1 MENQKFRSQNWFG
14 KKGKDGFI
22 YRAWMKNQGT
32 PPDMFDGRPVIGI
45 CNTWSEL
52 TPCNGHFKELAEA
65 VKIRKKEGKKIPH
78 LAAILVG
85 NDGGSMTYVGAKV
98 KACNQ
103 IGFESTLIQY
113 DESVSEEVPDAEV
126 SAETLKKAMSELN
139 SLIGLDGVKDQIA
152 KLMNMHEANNV
163 REKQSLP
170 RIPVGLH
177 LVFTGSPGT
186 GKTTVARI
194 VAQMYQAIGL
204 LPGGQLV
211 EVDRSSLVAGYVG
224 QTALKVQ
231 EAINKARGGVLFIDE
246 AYALSADRGA
256 GFGDEAISTLVKA
269 MEDQRDSL
277 AIIVAGYH
285 EPMQEF
291 IASNQGLKS
300 RFQNTISFADYKTSE
315 LLDIFKVIAGNY
327 KITLT
332 EDVLK
337 AVEKYFDEVKPAGD
351 MGNARYVRNLFEKMY
366 LNLSS
371 RAAVDGNIELHELVE
386 FAVEDIPAP
395 DGVKKP
401 TIGF

>member
-1 MENQKFRSQNWFG
+1 MTVRSNIEDSAVGIAKGFEHNEVSDLHILRALLSKFGTENVGITNADVDAELSKI
-14 KKGKDGFI
+14 KGSPSATI
-22 YRAWMKNQGT
+22 A
-32 PPDMFDGRPVIGI
+32 I
-45 CNTWSEL
+45 S
-52 TPCNGHFKELAEA
+52 AEA
-65 VKIRKKEGKKIPH
+65 VAV
-78 LAAILVG
+78 LARVG
-85 NDGGSMTYVGAKV
+85 NEEPERIVSDLVTKFFGVTPQAMNSSVNTLSADLAKT
-98 KACNQ
+98 
-103 IGFESTLIQY
+103 ESIPQ
-113 DESVSEEVPDAEV
+113 PA
-126 SAETLKKAMSELN
+126 SAETLKSAMAELN
-139 SLIGLDGVKDQIA
+139 SLVGLDAVKDQIA

-163 REKQSLP
+163 REKQGLP

-231 EAINKARGGVLFIDE
+231 SAIDRARGGVLFIDE
-246 AYALSADRGA
+246 AYSLSADRGA

-277 AIIVAGYH
+277 AIIVAGYQ

-300 RFQNTISFADYKTSE
+300 RFQNTIPFADYKTSE
-315 LLDIFKVIAGNY
+315 LLDIFKVLSSNY
-327 KITLT
+327 KVALT
-332 EDVLK
+332 ENVNK
-337 AVEKYFDEVKPAGD
+337 AVEKYFDEVKPSGD

-371 RAAVDGNIELHELVE
+371 RAALDGNIELHELVE
-386 FAVEDIPAP
+386 FAVEDIPAQ
-395 DGVKKP
+395 DGAKKP
-401 TIGF
+401 KIGF

>member
-1 MENQKFRSQNWFG
+1 MSVRSSIEDSAVG
-14 KKGKDGFI
+14 IAKGHDHGE
-22 YRAWMKNQGT
+22 
-32 PPDMFDGRPVIGI
+32 V
-45 CNTWSEL
+45 SEL
-52 TPCNGHFKELAEA
+52 HILRALLTKFGTDGAGVTNKDVDDKLAQFKSAPSAVIAISAEA
-65 VKIRKKEGKKIPH
+65 ATL
-78 LAAILVG
+78 LARVG
-85 NDGGSMTYVGAKV
+85 NEEPARI
-98 KACNQ
+98 
-103 IGFESTLIQY
+103 IGDLVSKHFGVVATATLSSATAPSESISQET
-113 DESVSEEVPDAEV
+113 PDAEV
-126 SAETLKKAMSELN
+126 SAETLKKAMGELN

-152 KLMNMHEANNV
+152 KLMNMHEANNI
-163 REKQSLP
+163 REKQNLP

-315 LLDIFKVIAGNY
+315 LLDIFKVIASGY

-371 RAAVDGNIELHELVE
+371 RAAADGNMELHELVE

>member
-1 MENQKFRSQNWFG
+1 MSVRSSIEDSAVG
-14 KKGKDGFI
+14 IAKGHDHGE
-22 YRAWMKNQGT
+22 
-32 PPDMFDGRPVIGI
+32 V
-45 CNTWSEL
+45 SEL
-52 TPCNGHFKELAEA
+52 HVLRALLTKFGTDGAGVTNKDVDEKLVQIKSPSSSTIAISAEA
-65 VKIRKKEGKKIPH
+65 ASVLSR
-78 LAAILVG
+78 VG
-85 NDGGSMTYVGAKV
+85 NEEPARIIADLVTKHFGDVAAAKV
-98 KACNQ
+98 SMAKAPT
-103 IGFESTLIQY
+103 ESSTQ
-113 DESVSEEVPDAEV
+113 VAPAVEV
-126 SAETLKKAMSELN
+126 SAETLEKAMGELN
-139 SLIGLDGVKDQIA
+139 SLIGLNGVKDQIA
-152 KLMNMHEANNV
+152 KLMNMHEANNI
-163 REKQSLP
+163 REKQNLP

-211 EVDRSSLVAGYVG
+211 EVDRSTLVAGYVG

-256 GFGDEAISTLVKA
+256 GYGDEAISTLVKA

-277 AIIVAGYH
+277 AIIVAGYE
-285 EPMQEF
+285 EPMKEF

-300 RFQNTISFADYKTSE
+300 RFQNTIPFADYKTSE
-315 LLDIFKVIAGNY
+315 LLDIFKVIASGY
-327 KITLT
+327 KITLND
-332 EDVLK
+332 EVLK
-337 AVEKYFDEVKPAGD
+337 AIEKYFDEVKPSGE

-366 LNLSS
+366 LNLSN
-371 RAAVDGNIELHELVE
+371 RAASDGSIELHELVE
-386 FAVEDIPAP
+386 FGVEDIPAP

>member
-1 MENQKFRSQNWFG
+1 MSVRSSIEDTAVGVAKGHDHGEVTDLHILRALLTKFGTDGAGVTNKDVDDKLSQF
-14 KKGKDGFI
+14 KS
-22 YRAWMKNQGT
+22 A
-32 PPDMFDGRPVIGI
+32 PSSVIAM
-45 CNTWSEL
+45 SED
-52 TPCNGHFKELAEA
+52 A
-65 VKIRKKEGKKIPH
+65 VAVLSR
-78 LAAILVG
+78 VG
-85 NDGGSMTYVGAKV
+85 NEEPS
-98 KACNQ
+98 Q
-103 IGFESTLIQY
+103 IIGDLVSKHFGIVATATTSSSVAQSETAA
-113 DESVSEEVPDAEV
+113 ESVASGEV

-139 SLIGLDGVKDQIA
+139 SLIGLDGGKDQIA
-152 KLMNMHEANNV
+152 KLMNMHEANNI

-231 EAINKARGGVLFIDE
+231 EAINQARGGVLFIDE

-269 MEDQRDSL
+269 MEDQRDNL

-315 LLDIFKVIAGNY
+315 LLDIFKVIANGY
-327 KITLT
+327 KIALT
-332 EDVLK
+332 DDVLK
-337 AVEKYFDEVKPAGD
+337 AVEKYFDEVKPSGD

-371 RAAVDGNIELHELVE
+371 RAAADGNMELHELVE

>member
-1 MENQKFRSQNWFG
+1 MSVRSSVEDSAVGIAKSHDHGEVTDLHVLRALLTKFGTENAGVSN
-14 KKGKDGFI
+14 KDVDE
-22 YRAWMKNQGT
+22 KLEQLKS
-32 PPDMFDGRPVIGI
+32 PP
-45 CNTWSEL
+45 
-52 TPCNGHFKELAEA
+52 A
-65 VKIRKKEGKKIPH
+65 
-78 LAAILVG
+78 AAIAISTDAATVLARVG
-85 NDGGSMTYVGAKV
+85 NEEPGRIISDLVSKHFGHVATA
-98 KACNQ
+98 
-103 IGFESTLIQY
+103 TLSATKTTPQSI
-113 DESVSEEVPDAEV
+113 SEEKPAPQSNAD
-126 SAETLKKAMSELN
+126 TLKKAMDELN

-163 REKQSLP
+163 REKQGLP

-231 EAINKARGGVLFIDE
+231 EAINQARGGVLFIDE

-269 MEDQRDSL
+269 MEDQRDNL

-291 IASNQGLKS
+291 ISSNQGLKS
-300 RFQNTISFADYKTSE
+300 RFQNTIPFADYKTSE
-315 LLDIFKVIAGNY
+315 LLEIFKVISGGY

-332 EDVLK
+332 DEVLK
-337 AVEKYFDEVKPAGD
+337 AVEKYFDEVKPTGD

-366 LNLSS
+366 LNLST
-371 RAAVDGNIELHELVE
+371 RAASDGNIELHELVE
-386 FAVEDIPAP
+386 FSVADIPAP

>member
-1 MENQKFRSQNWFG
+1 MSVRSSVEDSAVGIAKSHDHGEVTDLHVLRALLTKFGTENAGVSN
-14 KKGKDGFI
+14 KDVDD
-22 YRAWMKNQGT
+22 KLEQLKS
-32 PPDMFDGRPVIGI
+32 PP
-45 CNTWSEL
+45 
-52 TPCNGHFKELAEA
+52 A
-65 VKIRKKEGKKIPH
+65 
-78 LAAILVG
+78 AAIAISTDAATVLARVG
-85 NDGGSMTYVGAKV
+85 NEEPGRIISDLVTKHFGHVATA
-98 KACNQ
+98 
-103 IGFESTLIQY
+103 TLSATKTTPQSI
-113 DESVSEEVPDAEV
+113 SEEKPAPESNAD
-126 SAETLKKAMSELN
+126 TLKRAMDELN
-139 SLIGLDGVKDQIA
+139 SLIGLDGVKDQIS

-163 REKQSLP
+163 REKQGLP

-231 EAINKARGGVLFIDE
+231 EAINQARGGVLFIDE

-269 MEDQRDSL
+269 MEDQRDNL

-291 IASNQGLKS
+291 ISSNQGLKS
-300 RFQNTISFADYKTSE
+300 RFQNTIPFADYKTSE
-315 LLDIFKVIAGNY
+315 LLEIFKVISSGY

-332 EDVLK
+332 DEVLK
-337 AVEKYFDEVKPAGD
+337 AVEKYFDEVKPSGD

-366 LNLSS
+366 LNLST
-371 RAAVDGNIELHELVE
+371 RAASDGNIELHELVE
-386 FAVEDIPAP
+386 FSVADIPAP

>member
-1 MENQKFRSQNWFG
+1 MSVRSSIEDSAVGIAKGHDHGEVTELHILRALLTKFGTDSAGVSN
-14 KKGKDGFI
+14 KDVDD
-22 YRAWMKNQGT
+22 K
-32 PPDMFDGRPVIGI
+32 
-45 CNTWSEL
+45 
-52 TPCNGHFKELAEA
+52 LAA
-65 VKIRKKEGKKIPH
+65 LKIPSSSAIAITTEAATV
-78 LAAILVG
+78 LARVG
-85 NDGGSMTYVGAKV
+85 NEEPARIISDLVTKHFGAV
-98 KACNQ
+98 ATATLASSKAATD
-103 IGFESTLIQY
+103 SA
-113 DESVSEEVPDAEV
+113 VEVQPSAEV
-126 SAETLKKAMSELN
+126 SAETLKKAMGELN

-170 RIPVGLH
+170 RVPVGLH

-231 EAINKARGGVLFIDE
+231 EAINQARGGVLFIDE

-269 MEDQRDSL
+269 MEDQRDNL

-300 RFQNTISFADYKTSE
+300 RFQNTIAFADYKTSE

-332 EDVLK
+332 QDVLK
-337 AVEKYFDEVKPAGD
+337 AVEKYFDEVKPSGD

-371 RAAVDGNIELHELVE
+371 RAAADGNIELHELVE

>member
-1 MENQKFRSQNWFG
+1 MSVRSSIEDSAVG
-14 KKGKDGFI
+14 IAKGHDHGE
-22 YRAWMKNQGT
+22 
-32 PPDMFDGRPVIGI
+32 V
-45 CNTWSEL
+45 SEL
-52 TPCNGHFKELAEA
+52 HILRALLTKFGTDGAGVTNKDVDDKLAQFKSAPSAVIAISAEA
-65 VKIRKKEGKKIPH
+65 ATL
-78 LAAILVG
+78 LARVG
-85 NDGGSMTYVGAKV
+85 NEEPERI
-98 KACNQ
+98 
-103 IGFESTLIQY
+103 IGDLVSKHFGVVATATLSSATAPSESIAQET
-113 DESVSEEVPDAEV
+113 PDTEV
-126 SAETLKKAMSELN
+126 SAETLKKAMGELN

-152 KLMNMHEANNV
+152 KLMNMHEANNI
-163 REKQSLP
+163 REKQNLP

-315 LLDIFKVIAGNY
+315 LLDILKVIASGY

-371 RAAVDGNIELHELVE
+371 RAAADGNMELHELVE

>member
-1 MENQKFRSQNWFG
+1 MSVRSSIEDSAVG
-14 KKGKDGFI
+14 IAKGHDHGE
-22 YRAWMKNQGT
+22 
-32 PPDMFDGRPVIGI
+32 V
-45 CNTWSEL
+45 SEL
-52 TPCNGHFKELAEA
+52 HILRALLTKFGTENAGVTNKDVDEKLVQLKSPSSSTIAISAEA
-65 VKIRKKEGKKIPH
+65 ATVLSR
-78 LAAILVG
+78 VG
-85 NDGGSMTYVGAKV
+85 NEEPAGIIADLVTKHFGDVATAKLSS
-98 KACNQ
+98 AQ
-103 IGFESTLIQY
+103 APIESITQTMPA
-113 DESVSEEVPDAEV
+113 SEVT
-126 SAETLKKAMSELN
+126 AETLQKAMSELN

-152 KLMNMHEANNV
+152 KLMNMHEANNI
-163 REKQSLP
+163 RERQNLP

-211 EVDRSSLVAGYVG
+211 EVDRSTLVAGYVG

-256 GFGDEAISTLVKA
+256 GYGDEAISTLVKA

-300 RFQNTISFADYKTSE
+300 RFQNTIPFADYKTSE
-315 LLDIFKVIAGNY
+315 LLDIFKVISSGY

-332 EDVLK
+332 DDVLK
-337 AVEKYFDEVKPAGD
+337 AIEKYFDEVKPSGD

-366 LNLSS
+366 LNLSN
-371 RAAVDGNIELHELVE
+371 RAASDGNIELHELVE

>member
-1 MENQKFRSQNWFG
+1 MSVRSSIEDSAVG
-14 KKGKDGFI
+14 IAKGHDHGE
-22 YRAWMKNQGT
+22 
-32 PPDMFDGRPVIGI
+32 V
-45 CNTWSEL
+45 SEL
-52 TPCNGHFKELAEA
+52 HILRALLTKFGT
-65 VKIRKKEGKKIPH
+65 EGVGVTNKDVDEKLVQLKSPSSSTIAISAD
-78 LAAILVG
+78 AASVLSRVG
-85 NDGGSMTYVGAKV
+85 NEEPARIIADLVTKHFGEVATAKLSMAKTPTETIS
-98 KACNQ
+98 Q
-103 IGFESTLIQY
+103 ES
-113 DESVSEEVPDAEV
+113 PAAEV
-126 SAETLKKAMSELN
+126 TAETLQKAMGELN

-152 KLMNMHEANNV
+152 KLMNMHEANNI

-211 EVDRSSLVAGYVG
+211 EVDRSTLVAGYVG

-256 GFGDEAISTLVKA
+256 GYGDEAISTLVKA

-277 AIIVAGYH
+277 AIIVAGYE
-285 EPMQEF
+285 EPMKEF

-300 RFQNTISFADYKTSE
+300 RFQNTIPFADYKTSE
-315 LLDIFKVIAGNY
+315 LLDIFKVIASGY
-327 KITLT
+327 KITLND
-332 EDVLK
+332 EVIK
-337 AVEKYFDEVKPAGD
+337 AIEKYFDEVKPSGE

-366 LNLSS
+366 LNLSN
-371 RAAVDGNIELHELVE
+371 RAASDGNIELHELVE
-386 FAVEDIPAP
+386 FGVEDIPAP

>member
-1 MENQKFRSQNWFG
+1 MSVRSSIEDSAVG
-14 KKGKDGFI
+14 IAKGHDHGE
-22 YRAWMKNQGT
+22 
-32 PPDMFDGRPVIGI
+32 V
-45 CNTWSEL
+45 SEL
-52 TPCNGHFKELAEA
+52 HILRALLTKFGTDGAGVTNKDVDDKLAQFKSAPSAVIAISAEA
-65 VKIRKKEGKKIPH
+65 ATL
-78 LAAILVG
+78 LARVG
-85 NDGGSMTYVGAKV
+85 NEEPARI
-98 KACNQ
+98 
-103 IGFESTLIQY
+103 IGDLVSKHFGVVATATLSSPIAPSESISQETP
-113 DESVSEEVPDAEV
+113 SAEV
-126 SAETLKKAMSELN
+126 SDETLKKAMGELN

-152 KLMNMHEANNV
+152 KLMNMHEANNI
-163 REKQSLP
+163 REKQNLP

-211 EVDRSSLVAGYVG
+211 EVDRSTLVAGYVG

-315 LLDIFKVIAGNY
+315 LLDIFKVIASGY

-371 RAAVDGNIELHELVE
+371 RAAADGNMELHELVE

>member
-1 MENQKFRSQNWFG
+1 MSVRSSIEESAVG
-14 KKGKDGFI
+14 IAKGHDHGEI
-22 YRAWMKNQGT
+22 
-32 PPDMFDGRPVIGI
+32 
-45 CNTWSEL
+45 SEL
-52 TPCNGHFKELAEA
+52 HILRALLTKFGTDGVGVTNKDVDDKLAQFKSAPSAVIAISTEAATVLA
-65 VKIRKKEGKKIPH
+65 R
-78 LAAILVG
+78 VG
-85 NDGGSMTYVGAKV
+85 NEEPARI
-98 KACNQ
+98 
-103 IGFESTLIQY
+103 IGDLVSKHFGVVATATLSSAMAPSESISQ
-113 DESVSEEVPDAEV
+113 ESPTAEV
-126 SAETLKKAMSELN
+126 SAETLKKAMGELN

-152 KLMNMHEANNV
+152 KLMNMHEANNI
-163 REKQSLP
+163 REKQNLP

-231 EAINKARGGVLFIDE
+231 EAINQARGGVLFIDE

-315 LLDIFKVIAGNY
+315 LLDIFKVIAGGY

-371 RAAVDGNIELHELVE
+371 RAAADGNMELHELVE

>member
-1 MENQKFRSQNWFG
+1 MSVRSSIEDSAVG
-14 KKGKDGFI
+14 IAKGHDHGE
-22 YRAWMKNQGT
+22 
-32 PPDMFDGRPVIGI
+32 V
-45 CNTWSEL
+45 SEL
-52 TPCNGHFKELAEA
+52 HILRALLTKFGTDGAGVTNKDVDEKLVQLKSPSSSTIAISA
-65 VKIRKKEGKKIPH
+65 D
-78 LAAILVG
+78 AANVLSRVG
-85 NDGGSMTYVGAKV
+85 NEEPARIIADLVTKHFGIVAAASQTLAKTPTDFASQV
-98 KACNQ
+98 TPA
-103 IGFESTLIQY
+103 
-113 DESVSEEVPDAEV
+113 AEV
-126 SAETLKKAMSELN
+126 TAETLEKAMSELN

-152 KLMNMHEANNV
+152 KLMNMHEANNI
-163 REKQSLP
+163 REKQNLP

-211 EVDRSSLVAGYVG
+211 EVDRSTLVAGYVG

-256 GFGDEAISTLVKA
+256 GYGDEAISTLVKA

-277 AIIVAGYH
+277 AIIVAGYE
-285 EPMQEF
+285 EPMKEF

-300 RFQNTISFADYKTSE
+300 RFQNTIPFADYKTSE
-315 LLDIFKVIAGNY
+315 LLDIFKVIASGY
-327 KITLT
+327 KITLND
-332 EDVLK
+332 EVIK
-337 AVEKYFDEVKPAGD
+337 AIEKYFDEVKPSGE

-366 LNLSS
+366 LNLSN
-371 RAAVDGNIELHELVE
+371 RAASDGNIELHELVE
-386 FAVEDIPAP
+386 FGVEDIPAP

>member
-1 MENQKFRSQNWFG
+1 MSVRSSIEDSAVGIAKGHDHGEVSELHILRALLTKFGTDGAGVTN
-14 KKGKDGFI
+14 KDVDDKLAQLRI
-22 YRAWMKNQGT
+22 ASS
-32 PPDMFDGRPVIGI
+32 PVIAI
-45 CNTWSEL
+45 SVEAASV
-52 TPCNGHFKELAEA
+52 LA
-65 VKIRKKEGKKIPH
+65 R
-78 LAAILVG
+78 VG
-85 NDGGSMTYVGAKV
+85 NEEPERI
-98 KACNQ
+98 
-103 IGFESTLIQY
+103 IGDLVSKHFGVVATATLSLTKSPTET
-113 DESVSEEVPDAEV
+113 DVEDRPDAEV
-126 SAETLKKAMSELN
+126 SAETLQKAMSELN

-152 KLMNMHEANNV
+152 KLMNMHEANNI

-211 EVDRSSLVAGYVG
+211 EVDRSTLVAGYVG

-300 RFQNTISFADYKTSE
+300 RFQNTITFADYKTSE
-315 LLDIFKVIAGNY
+315 LLDIFKVIAGGY

-332 EDVLK
+332 DDVLE
-337 AVEKYFDEVKPAGD
+337 AIEKYFDEVKPAGD

-371 RAAVDGNIELHELVE
+371 RAAADGNIELHELVE

>member
-1 MENQKFRSQNWFG
+1 MG
-14 KKGKDGFI
+14 
-22 YRAWMKNQGT
+22 
-32 PPDMFDGRPVIGI
+32 
-45 CNTWSEL
+45 
-52 TPCNGHFKELAEA
+52 
-65 VKIRKKEGKKIPH
+65 
-78 LAAILVG
+78 
-85 NDGGSMTYVGAKV
+85 
-98 KACNQ
+98 
-103 IGFESTLIQY
+103 
-113 DESVSEEVPDAEV
+113 
-126 SAETLKKAMSELN
+126 ELN
-139 SLIGLDGVKDQIA
+139 SLIGLDGVKVQIS

-163 REKQSLP
+163 REKQGLP

-300 RFQNTISFADYKTSE
+300 RFQNTIPFADYKTSE
-315 LLDIFKVIAGNY
+315 LLDIFKVISSGY
-327 KITLT
+327 KLTLT
-332 EDVLK
+332 EDVVK

-366 LNLSS
+366 LNLST
-371 RAAVDGNIELHELVE
+371 RAAADGNIELHELVE

>member
-1 MENQKFRSQNWFG
+1 MSVRSSIEDSAVGIAKGHDHGEVSELHILRALLTKFGTDGAGVTN
-14 KKGKDGFI
+14 KDVDDKLAQLRI
-22 YRAWMKNQGT
+22 ASS
-32 PPDMFDGRPVIGI
+32 PVIAI
-45 CNTWSEL
+45 SVEAASV
-52 TPCNGHFKELAEA
+52 LA
-65 VKIRKKEGKKIPH
+65 R
-78 LAAILVG
+78 VG
-85 NDGGSMTYVGAKV
+85 NEEPERI
-98 KACNQ
+98 
-103 IGFESTLIQY
+103 IGDLVSKHFGVVATATLSLTKSPTET
-113 DESVSEEVPDAEV
+113 DVEDRPDAEV

-152 KLMNMHEANNV
+152 KLMNMHEANNI

-211 EVDRSSLVAGYVG
+211 EVDRSTLVAGYVG

-300 RFQNTISFADYKTSE
+300 RFQNTITFADYKTSE
-315 LLDIFKVIAGNY
+315 LLDIFKVIAGGY

-332 EDVLK
+332 DDVLT
-337 AVEKYFDEVKPAGD
+337 AIEKYFDEVKPAGD

-371 RAAVDGNIELHELVE
+371 RAAADGNIELHELVE

>member
-1 MENQKFRSQNWFG
+1 MSVRSSIEDSAVG
-14 KKGKDGFI
+14 IAKGHDHGE
-22 YRAWMKNQGT
+22 
-32 PPDMFDGRPVIGI
+32 V
-45 CNTWSEL
+45 SEL
-52 TPCNGHFKELAEA
+52 HILRALLTKFGTDGAGVTNKDVDDKLAQFKSAPSAVIAISAEA
-65 VKIRKKEGKKIPH
+65 ATL
-78 LAAILVG
+78 LARVG
-85 NDGGSMTYVGAKV
+85 NEEPERI
-98 KACNQ
+98 
-103 IGFESTLIQY
+103 IGDLVSKHFGVVATATLSSATAPSESIAQET
-113 DESVSEEVPDAEV
+113 PDAEV
-126 SAETLKKAMSELN
+126 SAETLKKAMGELN

-152 KLMNMHEANNV
+152 KLMNMHEANNI
-163 REKQSLP
+163 REKQNLP

-211 EVDRSSLVAGYVG
+211 EVDRSTLVAGYVG

-315 LLDIFKVIAGNY
+315 LLDIFTVIASGY

-371 RAAVDGNIELHELVE
+371 RAAADGNMELHELVE

>member
-1 MENQKFRSQNWFG
+1 MSVRSSIEDTAVGVAKGHDHGEVTDLHILRALLTKFGTDGAGVTN
-14 KKGKDGFI
+14 KDVDEKLAQF
-22 YRAWMKNQGT
+22 KS
-32 PPDMFDGRPVIGI
+32 PPSSVIAM
-45 CNTWSEL
+45 SED
-52 TPCNGHFKELAEA
+52 A
-65 VKIRKKEGKKIPH
+65 VAVLSR
-78 LAAILVG
+78 VG
-85 NDGGSMTYVGAKV
+85 NEEPS
-98 KACNQ
+98 Q
-103 IGFESTLIQY
+103 IIGDLVSKHFGIVATASVASTAAPS
-113 DESVSEEVPDAEV
+113 ETTAVSEASGEV

-139 SLIGLDGVKDQIA
+139 ALIGLDGVKDQIA
-152 KLMNMHEANNV
+152 KLMNMHEANNI

-211 EVDRSSLVAGYVG
+211 EVDRSTLVAGYVG

-231 EAINKARGGVLFIDE
+231 EAINQARGGVLFIDE

-269 MEDQRDSL
+269 MEDQRDNL

-300 RFQNTISFADYKTSE
+300 RFQNTIPFADYKTSE
-315 LLDIFKVIAGNY
+315 LLDIFKVIANGY
-327 KITLT
+327 KIALT
-332 EDVLK
+332 DDVLK
-337 AVEKYFDEVKPAGD
+337 AVEKYFDEVKPSGD

-371 RAAVDGNIELHELVE
+371 RAAADGNMELHELVE

>member
-1 MENQKFRSQNWFG
+1 MSVRSSIEDSAVG
-14 KKGKDGFI
+14 IAKGHDHGE
-22 YRAWMKNQGT
+22 
-32 PPDMFDGRPVIGI
+32 V
-45 CNTWSEL
+45 SEL
-52 TPCNGHFKELAEA
+52 HILRALLTKFGTENAGVTNKDVDDKLAQLKSTPSSAIAISVEAARVLA
-65 VKIRKKEGKKIPH
+65 R
-78 LAAILVG
+78 VG
-85 NDGGSMTYVGAKV
+85 NEEPAQIIGDLVTKHFGVVATATLSLK
-98 KACNQ
+98 KAPTDT
-103 IGFESTLIQY
+103 STE
-113 DESVSEEVPDAEV
+113 DKPDAEV
-126 SAETLKKAMSELN
+126 SAETLKKAMGELN
-139 SLIGLDGVKDQIA
+139 SLIGLDSVKDQLA
-152 KLMNMHEANNV
+152 KLMNMHEANNI
-163 REKQSLP
+163 REKQNLP

-211 EVDRSSLVAGYVG
+211 EVDRSTLVAGYVG

-315 LLDIFKVIAGNY
+315 LLDIFKVIAGGY

-332 EDVLK
+332 DDVLK
-337 AVEKYFDEVKPAGD
+337 AIEKYFDEVKPSGD

-366 LNLSS
+366 LNLSA
-371 RAAVDGNIELHELVE
+371 RAAADGTIELHELVE

>member
-1 MENQKFRSQNWFG
+1 MSVRSSIEDSAVGIAKGHDHGEVTELHILRALLTKFGTDGAGVTN
-14 KKGKDGFI
+14 KDVDD
-22 YRAWMKNQGT
+22 K
-32 PPDMFDGRPVIGI
+32 
-45 CNTWSEL
+45 
-52 TPCNGHFKELAEA
+52 
-65 VKIRKKEGKKIPH
+65 
-78 LAAILVG
+78 LAALKISSSSAIAITTEAATVLARVG
-85 NDGGSMTYVGAKV
+85 NEEPARIISDLVTKHFGAV
-98 KACNQ
+98 ATATLASSKAVAD
-103 IGFESTLIQY
+103 ST
-113 DESVSEEVPDAEV
+113 VEVQPSAEV
-126 SAETLKKAMSELN
+126 SAETLKKAMGELN

-170 RIPVGLH
+170 RVPVGLH

-231 EAINKARGGVLFIDE
+231 EAINQARGGVLFIDE

-269 MEDQRDSL
+269 MEDQRDNL

-300 RFQNTISFADYKTSE
+300 RFQNTIAFADYKTSE

-332 EDVLK
+332 QDVLK
-337 AVEKYFDEVKPAGD
+337 AVEKYFDEVKPSGD

-371 RAAVDGNIELHELVE
+371 RAAADGNIELHELVE

>member
-1 MENQKFRSQNWFG
+1 MSVRSSIEDTAVG
-14 KKGKDGFI
+14 IAKGHDHGE
-22 YRAWMKNQGT
+22 
-32 PPDMFDGRPVIGI
+32 V
-45 CNTWSEL
+45 SEL
-52 TPCNGHFKELAEA
+52 HILRALLTKFGTDGAGVTNKDVDGKLAQLKSASSSVIAISAEA
-65 VKIRKKEGKKIPH
+65 ATV
-78 LAAILVG
+78 LARVG
-85 NDGGSMTYVGAKV
+85 NEEPARIIGDLVTKHFGEVATAKLSLTQ
-98 KACNQ
+98 AP
-103 IGFESTLIQY
+103 T
-113 DESVSEEVPDAEV
+113 ESVSQEAPTSEV

-152 KLMNMHEANNV
+152 KLMNMHEANNI
-163 REKQSLP
+163 RENQNLP

-211 EVDRSSLVAGYVG
+211 EVDRSTLVAGYVG

-231 EAINKARGGVLFIDE
+231 EAINRARGGVLFIDE

-315 LLDIFKVIAGNY
+315 LLDIFKVIAGGY

-332 EDVLK
+332 DDVLK
-337 AVEKYFDEVKPAGD
+337 AIEKYFDEVKPSGD

-371 RAAVDGNIELHELVE
+371 RAAADGNIELHELVE
-386 FAVEDIPAP
+386 FGVEDIPAP

>member
-1 MENQKFRSQNWFG
+1 MSVRSSIEDSAVG
-14 KKGKDGFI
+14 IAKGHDHGE
-22 YRAWMKNQGT
+22 
-32 PPDMFDGRPVIGI
+32 V
-45 CNTWSEL
+45 SEL
-52 TPCNGHFKELAEA
+52 HVLRALLTKFGTDGAGVTNKDVDEKLVQMKSPSSSTIAISAEA
-65 VKIRKKEGKKIPH
+65 ASVLSR
-78 LAAILVG
+78 VG
-85 NDGGSMTYVGAKV
+85 NEEPARIIADLVTKHFGDVAAAKV
-98 KACNQ
+98 SMAKAPT
-103 IGFESTLIQY
+103 ESSTQVA
-113 DESVSEEVPDAEV
+113 STAEA
-126 SAETLKKAMSELN
+126 SAETLEKAMGELN
-139 SLIGLDGVKDQIA
+139 SLIGLNGVKDQIA
-152 KLMNMHEANNV
+152 KLMNMHEANNI
-163 REKQSLP
+163 REKQNLP

-211 EVDRSSLVAGYVG
+211 EVDRSTLVAGYVG

-256 GFGDEAISTLVKA
+256 GYGDEAISTLVKA

-277 AIIVAGYH
+277 AIIVAGYE

-300 RFQNTISFADYKTSE
+300 RFQNTIPFADYKTSE
-315 LLDIFKVIAGNY
+315 LLDIFKVIASGY

-332 EDVLK
+332 DEVLK
-337 AVEKYFDEVKPAGD
+337 AIEKYFDEVRPSGE

-366 LNLSS
+366 LNLSN
-371 RAAVDGNIELHELVE
+371 RAASDGSIELHELVE
-386 FAVEDIPAP
+386 FGVEDIPAP

>member
-1 MENQKFRSQNWFG
+1 MSVRSSIEDSAVG
-14 KKGKDGFI
+14 IAKGYDHGE
-22 YRAWMKNQGT
+22 
-32 PPDMFDGRPVIGI
+32 V
-45 CNTWSEL
+45 SEL
-52 TPCNGHFKELAEA
+52 HVLRALLSKFGTENTGVTNKDVDDKLAQLKSAASPAIAISVEA
-65 VKIRKKEGKKIPH
+65 ATVLSR
-78 LAAILVG
+78 VG
-85 NDGGSMTYVGAKV
+85 NEEPSQIIADLVTKHFGDVATAKLSMAQSPT
-98 KACNQ
+98 
-103 IGFESTLIQY
+103 
-113 DESVSEEVPDAEV
+113 ESVAQATPASEVT
-126 SAETLKKAMSELN
+126 AETLQKAMSELN

-152 KLMNMHEANNV
+152 KLMNMHEANNI
-163 REKQSLP
+163 REKQNLP

-211 EVDRSSLVAGYVG
+211 EVDRSTLVAGYVG

-256 GFGDEAISTLVKA
+256 GYGDEAISTLVKA

-300 RFQNTISFADYKTSE
+300 RFQNTIPFADYKTSE
-315 LLDIFKVIAGNY
+315 LLDIFKVIASGY

-332 EDVLK
+332 DQVLE
-337 AVEKYFDEVKPAGD
+337 AVEKYFDEVKPSGD

-366 LNLSS
+366 LNLSN
-371 RAAVDGNIELHELVE
+371 RAASDGNIELHELVE
-386 FAVEDIPAP
+386 FGIEDIPAP

>member
-1 MENQKFRSQNWFG
+1 MSVRSSIEDSAVG
-14 KKGKDGFI
+14 IAKGHDHGE
-22 YRAWMKNQGT
+22 
-32 PPDMFDGRPVIGI
+32 V
-45 CNTWSEL
+45 SEL
-52 TPCNGHFKELAEA
+52 HILRALLTKFGTENAGVTNKDVDEKLVQLKSPSSSTIAISAEA
-65 VKIRKKEGKKIPH
+65 ATVLSR
-78 LAAILVG
+78 VG
-85 NDGGSMTYVGAKV
+85 NEEPAGIIADLVTKHFGDVATAKLSS
-98 KACNQ
+98 AQ
-103 IGFESTLIQY
+103 APIESITQTMPA
-113 DESVSEEVPDAEV
+113 SEVT
-126 SAETLKKAMSELN
+126 AETLQKAMSELN

-152 KLMNMHEANNV
+152 KLMNMHEANNI
-163 REKQSLP
+163 REKQNLP

-211 EVDRSSLVAGYVG
+211 EVDRSTLVAGYVG

-256 GFGDEAISTLVKA
+256 GYGDEAISTLVKA

-300 RFQNTISFADYKTSE
+300 RFQNTIPFADYKTSE
-315 LLDIFKVIAGNY
+315 LLDIFKVIASGY

-332 EDVLK
+332 DDVLK
-337 AVEKYFDEVKPAGD
+337 AVEKYFDEVKPSGD

-366 LNLSS
+366 LNLSN
-371 RAAVDGNIELHELVE
+371 RAASDGNIELHELVE
-386 FAVEDIPAP
+386 FGIEDIPAP

>member
-1 MENQKFRSQNWFG
+1 MSVRSSIEDTAVG
-14 KKGKDGFI
+14 IAKGHDHGE
-22 YRAWMKNQGT
+22 
-32 PPDMFDGRPVIGI
+32 V
-45 CNTWSEL
+45 SEL
-52 TPCNGHFKELAEA
+52 HILRALLTKFGTDAAGVTNKDVDDKLAQLKSASSSVIAISAEA
-65 VKIRKKEGKKIPH
+65 ATV
-78 LAAILVG
+78 LARVG
-85 NDGGSMTYVGAKV
+85 NEEPARIIGDLVTKHFGEVATAKLSLTQ
-98 KACNQ
+98 AP
-103 IGFESTLIQY
+103 T
-113 DESVSEEVPDAEV
+113 ESVSQETPTSEV

-152 KLMNMHEANNV
+152 KLMNMHEANNI

-211 EVDRSSLVAGYVG
+211 EVDRSTLVAGYVG

-231 EAINKARGGVLFIDE
+231 EAINRARGGVLFIDE

-315 LLDIFKVIAGNY
+315 LLDIFKVISGGY

-332 EDVLK
+332 DDVLK
-337 AVEKYFDEVKPAGD
+337 AIEKYFDEVKPSGD

-371 RAAVDGNIELHELVE
+371 RAAADGNIELHELVE
-386 FAVEDIPAP
+386 FGVEDIPAP

>member
-1 MENQKFRSQNWFG
+1 MSVRSSIEDTAVGVAKGHDHGEVTDLHILRALLTKFGTDGAGVTNKDVDDKLSQF
-14 KKGKDGFI
+14 KS
-22 YRAWMKNQGT
+22 A
-32 PPDMFDGRPVIGI
+32 PSSVIAM
-45 CNTWSEL
+45 SED
-52 TPCNGHFKELAEA
+52 A
-65 VKIRKKEGKKIPH
+65 VAVLSR
-78 LAAILVG
+78 VG
-85 NDGGSMTYVGAKV
+85 NEEPS
-98 KACNQ
+98 Q
-103 IGFESTLIQY
+103 IIGDLVSKHFGIVATATTSSSVAQSETAA
-113 DESVSEEVPDAEV
+113 ESVASGEV

-139 SLIGLDGVKDQIA
+139 SLIGLDDVKDQIA
-152 KLMNMHEANNV
+152 KLMNMHEANNI

-231 EAINKARGGVLFIDE
+231 EAINQARGGVLFIDE

-269 MEDQRDSL
+269 MEDQRDNL

-285 EPMQEF
+285 EPMKEF

-315 LLDIFKVIAGNY
+315 LLDIFKVIANGY
-327 KITLT
+327 KIALT
-332 EDVLK
+332 DDVLK
-337 AVEKYFDEVKPAGD
+337 AVEKYFDEVKPSGD

-371 RAAVDGNIELHELVE
+371 RAAADGNMELHELVE

>member
-1 MENQKFRSQNWFG
+1 MSVRSSIEDSAVGVAKGHDHGEVTELHILRALLTKFGTNG
-14 KKGKDGFI
+14 AGVTNKDVDDKL
-22 YRAWMKNQGT
+22 AQLKSA
-32 PPDMFDGRPVIGI
+32 PSAVIAI
-45 CNTWSEL
+45 S
-52 TPCNGHFKELAEA
+52 AEA
-65 VKIRKKEGKKIPH
+65 ASM
-78 LAAILVG
+78 LARVG
-85 NDGGSMTYVGAKV
+85 NEEPTRIISDLVSKHFGIVATATLGVV
-98 KACNQ
+98 N
-103 IGFESTLIQY
+103 ESTEMTRE
-113 DESVSEEVPDAEV
+113 ESPSTEV
-126 SAETLKKAMSELN
+126 SAETLKKAMGELN
-139 SLIGLDGVKDQIA
+139 SLIGLDGVKAQIA

-163 REKQSLP
+163 REKQGLP

-211 EVDRSSLVAGYVG
+211 EVDRSTLVAGYVG

-300 RFQNTISFADYKTSE
+300 RFQNTIPFADYKTSE
-315 LLDIFKVIAGNY
+315 LLDIFKVISGSY

-332 EDVLK
+332 QDVLK
-337 AVEKYFDEVKPAGD
+337 AIEKYFDEVKPSGD

-371 RAAVDGNIELHELVE
+371 RAAADGNIELHELVE

>member
-1 MENQKFRSQNWFG
+1 MSVRSSIEDSAVG
-14 KKGKDGFI
+14 IAKGHDHGE
-22 YRAWMKNQGT
+22 
-32 PPDMFDGRPVIGI
+32 V
-45 CNTWSEL
+45 SEL
-52 TPCNGHFKELAEA
+52 HILRALLTKFGTENAGVTNKDVDEKLVQLKSPSSSTIAISAEA
-65 VKIRKKEGKKIPH
+65 ATVLSR
-78 LAAILVG
+78 VG
-85 NDGGSMTYVGAKV
+85 NEEPAGIIADLVTKHFGDVATAKLSS
-98 KACNQ
+98 AQ
-103 IGFESTLIQY
+103 APIESITQTMPA
-113 DESVSEEVPDAEV
+113 SEVT
-126 SAETLKKAMSELN
+126 AETLQKAMSELN

-152 KLMNMHEANNV
+152 KLMNMHEANNI
-163 REKQSLP
+163 REKQNLP

-211 EVDRSSLVAGYVG
+211 EVDRSTLVAGYVG

-256 GFGDEAISTLVKA
+256 GYGDEAISTLVKA

-300 RFQNTISFADYKTSE
+300 RFQNTIPFADYKTSE
-315 LLDIFKVIAGNY
+315 LLDIFKVIASGY

-332 EDVLK
+332 DDVLK
-337 AVEKYFDEVKPAGD
+337 AIEKYFDEVKPSGD

-366 LNLSS
+366 LNLSN
-371 RAAVDGNIELHELVE
+371 RAASDGNIELHELVE
-386 FAVEDIPAP
+386 FGIEDIPAP

>member
-1 MENQKFRSQNWFG
+1 MSVRSSIEDSAVG
-14 KKGKDGFI
+14 IAKGHDHGE
-22 YRAWMKNQGT
+22 
-32 PPDMFDGRPVIGI
+32 V
-45 CNTWSEL
+45 SEL
-52 TPCNGHFKELAEA
+52 HILRALLTKFGTDGAGVTNKDVDDKLAQFKSAPSAVIAISAEA
-65 VKIRKKEGKKIPH
+65 ATL
-78 LAAILVG
+78 LARVG
-85 NDGGSMTYVGAKV
+85 NEEPERI
-98 KACNQ
+98 
-103 IGFESTLIQY
+103 IGDLVSKHFGVVATATLSSATAPSESISQET
-113 DESVSEEVPDAEV
+113 PDAEV
-126 SAETLKKAMSELN
+126 SAETLKKAMGELN
-139 SLIGLDGVKDQIA
+139 SLIGLDRVKDQIA
-152 KLMNMHEANNV
+152 KLMNMHEANNI
-163 REKQSLP
+163 REKQNLP

-315 LLDIFKVIAGNY
+315 LLDIFKVIASGY

-371 RAAVDGNIELHELVE
+371 RAAADGNMELHELVE

>member
-1 MENQKFRSQNWFG
+1 MSVRSSIEDTAVG
-14 KKGKDGFI
+14 IAKGHDHGE
-22 YRAWMKNQGT
+22 
-32 PPDMFDGRPVIGI
+32 V
-45 CNTWSEL
+45 SEL
-52 TPCNGHFKELAEA
+52 HILRALLTKFGTDGAGVTNKDVDDKLAQLKSASSSVIAISAEA
-65 VKIRKKEGKKIPH
+65 ATV
-78 LAAILVG
+78 LARVG
-85 NDGGSMTYVGAKV
+85 NEEPARIIGDLVTKHFGEVATAKLSLTQ
-98 KACNQ
+98 AP
-103 IGFESTLIQY
+103 T
-113 DESVSEEVPDAEV
+113 ESVSQEAVTSEV

-152 KLMNMHEANNV
+152 KLMNMHEANNI

-211 EVDRSSLVAGYVG
+211 EVDRSTLVAGYVG

-231 EAINKARGGVLFIDE
+231 EAINRARGGVLFIDE

-315 LLDIFKVIAGNY
+315 LLDIFKVISGGY

-332 EDVLK
+332 DDVLK
-337 AVEKYFDEVKPAGD
+337 AIEKYFDEVKPSGD

-371 RAAVDGNIELHELVE
+371 RAAADGNIELHELVE
-386 FAVEDIPAP
+386 FGVEDIPAP

>member
-1 MENQKFRSQNWFG
+1 MSVRSSIEDSAVG
-14 KKGKDGFI
+14 IAKGHDHGE
-22 YRAWMKNQGT
+22 
-32 PPDMFDGRPVIGI
+32 V
-45 CNTWSEL
+45 SEL
-52 TPCNGHFKELAEA
+52 HILRALLTKFGTDGAGVTNKDVDDKLAQFKSAPSAVIAISAEA
-65 VKIRKKEGKKIPH
+65 ATL
-78 LAAILVG
+78 LARVG
-85 NDGGSMTYVGAKV
+85 NEEPERI
-98 KACNQ
+98 
-103 IGFESTLIQY
+103 IGDLVSKHFGVVATATLSSATAPSESIAQET
-113 DESVSEEVPDAEV
+113 PDAEV
-126 SAETLKKAMSELN
+126 SAETLKKAMGELN

-152 KLMNMHEANNV
+152 KLMNMHEANNI
-163 REKQSLP
+163 REKQNLP

-211 EVDRSSLVAGYVG
+211 EVDRSTLVAGYVG

-315 LLDIFKVIAGNY
+315 LLDILKVIAGGY

-371 RAAVDGNIELHELVE
+371 RAAADGNMELHELVE

>member
-1 MENQKFRSQNWFG
+1 MSVRSSIEDSAVG
-14 KKGKDGFI
+14 IAKGHDHGE
-22 YRAWMKNQGT
+22 
-32 PPDMFDGRPVIGI
+32 V
-45 CNTWSEL
+45 SEL
-52 TPCNGHFKELAEA
+52 HVLRALLTKFGTDGAGVTNKDVDEKLVQIKSPSSSTIAISAEA
-65 VKIRKKEGKKIPH
+65 ASVLSR
-78 LAAILVG
+78 VG
-85 NDGGSMTYVGAKV
+85 NEEPARIIADLVTKHFGDVAAAKV
-98 KACNQ
+98 SMAKAPT
-103 IGFESTLIQY
+103 ESSTQVA
-113 DESVSEEVPDAEV
+113 STAEV
-126 SAETLKKAMSELN
+126 SAETLEKAMGELN
-139 SLIGLDGVKDQIA
+139 SLIGLNGVKDQIA
-152 KLMNMHEANNV
+152 KLMNMHEANNI
-163 REKQSLP
+163 REKQNLP

-211 EVDRSSLVAGYVG
+211 EVDRSTLVAGYVG

-256 GFGDEAISTLVKA
+256 GYGDEAISTLVKA

-277 AIIVAGYH
+277 AIIVAGYE
-285 EPMQEF
+285 EPMKEF

-300 RFQNTISFADYKTSE
+300 RFQNTIPFADYKTSE
-315 LLDIFKVIAGNY
+315 LLDIFKVIASGY
-327 KITLT
+327 KITLND
-332 EDVLK
+332 EVLK
-337 AVEKYFDEVKPAGD
+337 AIEKYFDEVKPSGE

-366 LNLSS
+366 LNLSN
-371 RAAVDGNIELHELVE
+371 RAASDGSIELHELVE
-386 FAVEDIPAP
+386 FGVEDIPAP

>member
-1 MENQKFRSQNWFG
+1 MSVRSSIEDSAVG
-14 KKGKDGFI
+14 IAKGHDHGE
-22 YRAWMKNQGT
+22 
-32 PPDMFDGRPVIGI
+32 V
-45 CNTWSEL
+45 SEL
-52 TPCNGHFKELAEA
+52 HVLRALLTKFGTENAGVTNKDVDEKLVQLKNPSSSTIAISAEA
-65 VKIRKKEGKKIPH
+65 ATALSR
-78 LAAILVG
+78 VG
-85 NDGGSMTYVGAKV
+85 NEEPSKIIADLVSKHFGIVPAVSQTLAKSP
-98 KACNQ
+98 A
-103 IGFESTLIQY
+103 
-113 DESVSEEVPDAEV
+113 DSETQATPAAEV
-126 SAETLKKAMSELN
+126 TAETLQKAMSELN

-152 KLMNMHEANNV
+152 KLMNMHEANNI
-163 REKQSLP
+163 REKQNLP

-211 EVDRSSLVAGYVG
+211 EVDRSTLVAGYVG

-256 GFGDEAISTLVKA
+256 GYGDEAISTLVKA

-300 RFQNTISFADYKTSE
+300 RFQNTIPFADYKTSE
-315 LLDIFKVIAGNY
+315 LLDIFKVIASGY
-327 KITLT
+327 KITLND
-332 EDVLK
+332 EVLK
-337 AVEKYFDEVKPAGD
+337 AVEKYFDEVKPSGD

-366 LNLSS
+366 LNLSN
-371 RAAVDGNIELHELVE
+371 RAASDGNIELHELVE
-386 FAVEDIPAP
+386 FGIEDIPAP

>member
-1 MENQKFRSQNWFG
+1 MSVRSSIEDSAVGIAKGHDHGEVAELHILRALLTKFGTDGAGVTN
-14 KKGKDGFI
+14 KDVDDKLAQFKS
-22 YRAWMKNQGT
+22 A
-32 PPDMFDGRPVIGI
+32 PSAVIAI
-45 CNTWSEL
+45 S
-52 TPCNGHFKELAEA
+52 AEA
-65 VKIRKKEGKKIPH
+65 ATL
-78 LAAILVG
+78 LARVG
-85 NDGGSMTYVGAKV
+85 NEEPERI
-98 KACNQ
+98 
-103 IGFESTLIQY
+103 IGDLVSKHFGVVATATLSSATAPSESIAQET
-113 DESVSEEVPDAEV
+113 PDAEV
-126 SAETLKKAMSELN
+126 SAETLKKAMGELN

-152 KLMNMHEANNV
+152 KLMNMHEANNI
-163 REKQSLP
+163 REKQNLP

-211 EVDRSSLVAGYVG
+211 EVDRSTLVAGYVG

-315 LLDIFKVIAGNY
+315 LLDIFKVIASGY

-371 RAAVDGNIELHELVE
+371 RAAADGNMELHELVE

>member
-1 MENQKFRSQNWFG
+1 MSVRSSIEDSAVG
-14 KKGKDGFI
+14 IAKGHDHGE
-22 YRAWMKNQGT
+22 
-32 PPDMFDGRPVIGI
+32 V
-45 CNTWSEL
+45 SEL
-52 TPCNGHFKELAEA
+52 HILRALLTKFGTDGAGVTNKDVDDKLAQFKSAPSAVIAISAEA
-65 VKIRKKEGKKIPH
+65 ATL
-78 LAAILVG
+78 LARVG
-85 NDGGSMTYVGAKV
+85 NEEPERI
-98 KACNQ
+98 
-103 IGFESTLIQY
+103 IGDLVSKHFGVVATATLSSATAPSESIAQET
-113 DESVSEEVPDAEV
+113 PDAEV
-126 SAETLKKAMSELN
+126 SAETLKKAMGELN

-152 KLMNMHEANNV
+152 KLMNMHEANNI
-163 REKQSLP
+163 REKQNLP

-211 EVDRSSLVAGYVG
+211 EVDRSTLVAGYVG

-315 LLDIFKVIAGNY
+315 LLDILKVIASGY

-371 RAAVDGNIELHELVE
+371 RAAADGNMELHELVE

>member
-1 MENQKFRSQNWFG
+1 MSVRSSIEDTAVGVAKGHDHGEVTELHILRALLTKFGTDGAGVTN
-14 KKGKDGFI
+14 KDVDDKL
-22 YRAWMKNQGT
+22 ALLKSASSS
-32 PPDMFDGRPVIGI
+32 VIAI
-45 CNTWSEL
+45 S
-52 TPCNGHFKELAEA
+52 AEA
-65 VKIRKKEGKKIPH
+65 ATV
-78 LAAILVG
+78 LARVG
-85 NDGGSMTYVGAKV
+85 NEEPARIIGDLVTKHFGEVATAKLSLTQ
-98 KACNQ
+98 AP
-103 IGFESTLIQY
+103 T
-113 DESVSEEVPDAEV
+113 ESVSQETPTSEV

-152 KLMNMHEANNV
+152 KLMNMHEANNI

-211 EVDRSSLVAGYVG
+211 EVDRSTLVAGYVG

-256 GFGDEAISTLVKA
+256 GYGDEAISTLVKA

-315 LLDIFKVIAGNY
+315 LLDIFKVISGGY

-332 EDVLK
+332 DDVLK
-337 AVEKYFDEVKPAGD
+337 AIEKYFDEVKPSGD

-371 RAAVDGNIELHELVE
+371 RAADDGNIELHELVE

-395 DGVKKP
+395 DGV
-401 TIGF
+401 